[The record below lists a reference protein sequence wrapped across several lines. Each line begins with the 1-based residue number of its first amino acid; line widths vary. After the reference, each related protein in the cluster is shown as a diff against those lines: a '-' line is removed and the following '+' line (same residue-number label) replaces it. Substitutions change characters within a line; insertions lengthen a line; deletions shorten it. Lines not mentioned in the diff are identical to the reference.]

1 MSFFKKRKILI
12 THSGE
17 FHADDLFATAVLSIL
32 NKGNVKIIRT
42 RDPKIIT
49 KGDYVYDVGGVY
61 NPEKNR
67 FDHHQ
72 TTGAGKRENGISYA
86 SFGLVWKHFGL
97 DVCNNNNEI
106 WKIIEDKIVAPI
118 DAIDN
123 GIDIIVPKFKGVIP
137 YDLEQ
142 AFLVYSPTW
151 EENNSNID
159 KIFKKQ
165 AKKVEI
171 LLKRE
176 IQVAKSEVKG
186 KKLIL
191 EAYEKSADKKIII
204 LENSFPR
211 FLFQK
216 VLSSLPEPIYVISP
230 SRHSDVW
237 KVEAVR
243 KNFDTMDGRK
253 LFPKSWW
260 GFFNSDPKLKEITG
274 VSDVMFCHRNG
285 FLTIALS
292 KEGAIKL
299 ANLALND

>member
-1 MSFFKKRKILI
+1 MSK
-12 THSGE
+12 
-17 FHADDLFATAVLSIL
+17 
-32 NKGNVKIIRT
+32 
-42 RDPKIIT
+42 
-49 KGDYVYDVGGVY
+49 
-61 NPEKNR
+61 
-67 FDHHQ
+67 
-72 TTGAGKRENGISYA
+72 TTGTIKQIIG
-86 SFGLVWKHFGL
+86 VVV
-97 DVCNNNNEI
+97 DVEFTDQLPEI
-106 WKIIEDKIVAPI
+106 YNALETKI
-118 DAIDN
+118 
-123 GIDIIVPKFKGVIP
+123 
-137 YDLEQ
+137 
-142 AFLVYSPTW
+142 
-151 EENNSNID
+151 
-159 KIFKKQ
+159 
-165 AKKVEI
+165 
-171 LLKRE
+171 
-176 IQVAKSEVKG
+176 KG